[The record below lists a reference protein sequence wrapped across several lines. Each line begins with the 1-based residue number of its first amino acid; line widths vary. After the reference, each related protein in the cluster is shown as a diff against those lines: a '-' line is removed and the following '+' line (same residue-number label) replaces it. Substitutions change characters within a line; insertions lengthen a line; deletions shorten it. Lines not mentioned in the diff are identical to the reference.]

1 MMIEEAVRQT
11 RNLWRSSAL
20 IWGHSDCMIS
30 CADYAQLVTGS
41 DPAAIWRGCY
51 TTREGALE
59 IIAAAGGVSR
69 LMGLGLA
76 SIGARPIAAPGRGD
90 LVCAAVHGEEIGGLC
105 LGDVVAFRRPSG
117 AIELPARFLKFS
129 GAWGLE

>member
-1 MMIEEAVRQT
+1 MTIEEAIRQT

-20 IWGHSDCMIS
+20 IWGASDCMIS
-30 CADYAQLVTGS
+30 CADYAYLRTGS

-59 IIAAAGGVSR
+59 IIAAAGGVAR

-76 SIGARPIAAPGRGD
+76 TIGATAIAAPGRGD
-90 LVCAAVHGEEIGGLC
+90 LVCAAMNGEEIGGLC
-105 LGDVVAFRRPSG
+105 LGDVVAFRRPEG
-117 AIELPARFLKFS
+117 AIELSVRFLKFS
-129 GAWGLE
+129 GAWAL